1 MANSF
6 STETAKRRIDQL
18 TDELNAHNHR
28 YYVLADPIISDF
40 EYDKLFREL
49 QELESLH
56 PDLVRSDSP
65 SLRVGG
71 TITKEFP
78 PFIHKRPMLSL
89 QNTYSR
95 EEVED
100 WLRSAEKLLEGQPF
114 TYIVQLKYDG
124 VSLSLH
130 YVNGILE
137 SGVTRGDGM
146 QGDEI
151 TANVKTI
158 QTVPLR
164 IRAAEIPVE
173 FEVRGEVMMHINP
186 FNALNDQREE
196 NGEARL
202 MNPRNATAGTLKNQD
217 SSIVASRPLTFHA
230 YSLFS
235 EGDLPGTD
243 GGQQELLKRWGFLAN
258 ENARVCRN
266 IDDVFEYINHWDKHR
281 DDLPY
286 EIDGI
291 VIKVNE
297 MNLRETLGYTSKFPR
312 WAIAFKYQAE
322 LAETQL
328 KSVSY
333 QVGRTGVVT
342 PVANLE
348 PVLLGG
354 TIVKRA
360 SLYNADEIER
370 LGLRVGDMVKVAK
383 GGEIIPKVVEV
394 VVSKRGGGQEPVSF
408 LDKCPACG
416 TALERNEGE
425 VNWFCPNAVTC
436 PPQVKGRIEH
446 FVSRKAMNIDGLG
459 AEIISQLVDA
469 GLVGDYT
476 DLYELNYERVVELD
490 RFAEK
495 SARNLID
502 SIAVSTKVP
511 YARVLFALG
520 IRFVGETVAKKLV
533 KQFQSIDALAS
544 ASKEAILV
552 VHEIGDRIAESIF
565 EFFASER
572 NQAKIER
579 LKAAG
584 LQFEL
589 ADEEKAVSQK
599 LAGMNFVVSGT
610 FQHYSR
616 DGIKDAIEANGGQVK
631 GSVSTKTSFLLAG
644 ADAGPS
650 KLEKAVQHKVKVIS
664 ESEFREM
671 LA

>member
-1 MANSF
+1 MAQP
-6 STETAKRRIDQL
+6 TTPDAIKARIDQL
-18 TDELNAHNHR
+18 TEELNAHNHR
-28 YYVLADPIISDF
+28 YYVLAAPIISDYEF
-40 EYDKLFREL
+40 DMLLKEL
-49 QELESLH
+49 QDLEAKHPELMR
-56 PDLVRSDSP
+56 PDSP
-65 SLRVGG
+65 SVRVGG

-78 PFIHKRPMLSL
+78 PYIHKRPMLSL

-100 WLRSAEKLLEGQPF
+100 WLKSVEKLLEGQPF
-114 TYIVQLKYDG
+114 TYIVQHKYDG
-124 VSLSLH
+124 VSLSIH
-130 YVNGILE
+130 YENGQM
-137 SGVTRGDGM
+137 VAAATRGDGV

-158 QTVPLR
+158 KTVPLHVS
-164 IRAAEIPVE
+164 AQGLPAE
-173 FEVRGEVMMHINP
+173 FEVRGEVLMHVAP
-186 FNALNDQREE
+186 FNALNDAREE
-196 NGEARL
+196 AGEPRL

-230 YSLFS
+230 YSLFTDGS
-235 EGDLPGTD
+235 TVPTD
-243 GGQQELLKRWGFLAN
+243 GGQQQLLRDWGFKAN
-258 ENARVCRN
+258 EHVGVCKN
-266 IDDVFEYINHWDKHR
+266 IDEVFDYINHWDTHR

-297 MNLRETLGYTSKFPR
+297 IAVRETLGFTSKFPR

-322 LAETQL
+322 QAETEL
-328 KSVSY
+328 KFVNY

-370 LGLRVGDMVKVAK
+370 LGLREGDIVRVAK

-394 VVSKRGGGQEPVSF
+394 VLAKRKEGLEPLQF
-408 LDKCPACG
+408 ITHCPDCG
-416 TALERNEGE
+416 TALQKNEGE
-425 VNWFCPNAVTC
+425 VNFFCPNAETC

-446 FVSRKAMNIDGLG
+446 FVARKAMDIDGLG
-459 AEIISQLVDA
+459 AEIIAQLVDA
-469 GLVGDYT
+469 GLIGDYT
-476 DLYELNYERVVELD
+476 DLYDLSYEQVVALD
-490 RFAEK
+490 RFADK

-502 SIAVSTKVP
+502 SIAASKSVP
-511 YARVLFALG
+511 YPRVLFALG

-533 KQFQSIDALAS
+533 KQFQSIDALAD
-544 ASKEAILV
+544 ADKPAILA
-552 VHEIGDRIAESIF
+552 VHEIGERIADSIIEFFGSPAGQDRIA
-565 EFFASER
+565 
-572 NQAKIER
+572 R

-589 ADEEKAVSQK
+589 AEGEKAVSQK
-599 LAGMNFVVSGT
+599 LAGMSFVVSGT
-610 FQHYSR
+610 FDNFSR
-616 DGIKDAIEANGGQVK
+616 DGIKVVIEANGGQVK
-631 GSVSTKTSFLLAG
+631 GSVSAKTTYLLAG

-650 KLEKAVQHKVKVIS
+650 KLEKATQHKVKVLT
-664 ESEFREM
+664 EAEFIEL

>member
-1 MANSF
+1 MAQPN
-6 STETAKRRIDQL
+6 TPENIKAHMDQL

-28 YYVLADPIISDF
+28 YYVLAAPTISDYEF
-40 EYDKLFREL
+40 DKLLREL
-49 QELESLH
+49 QDLEAKH
-56 PDLVRSDSP
+56 PEYMRSDSP
-65 SLRVGG
+65 SIRVGG

-78 PFIHKRPMLSL
+78 PYLHKRPMMSL

-100 WLRSAEKLLEGQPF
+100 WLKSVEKLLEGQPF
-114 TYIVQLKYDG
+114 TYIVQHKYDG
-124 VSLSLH
+124 VSLSIH
-130 YVNGILE
+130 YENGNM
-137 SGVTRGDGM
+137 VAAATRGDGV

-151 TANVKTI
+151 TNNVKTI
-158 QTVPLR
+158 PTVPLKVKSNGL
-164 IRAAEIPVE
+164 PTE
-173 FEVRGEVMMHINP
+173 FEVRGEVLMHIAP

-217 SSIVASRPLTFHA
+217 SSVVAARPLTFYA

-235 EGDLPGTD
+235 DHSLPATD
-243 GGQQELLKRWGFLAN
+243 GAQQALLRDWGFKAN
-258 ENARVCRN
+258 EHVQVCN
-266 IDDVFEYINHWDKHR
+266 SIDEVFDYINHWDQQR
-281 DDLPY
+281 DHLPY

-297 MNLRETLGYTSKFPR
+297 VGLRGTLGFTSKFPR

-322 LAETQL
+322 LAETKL
-328 KSVSY
+328 KTVSY

-354 TIVKRA
+354 TMVKRA

-370 LGLRVGDMVKVAK
+370 LGLHEEDTVRVAK

-394 VVSKRGGGQEPVSF
+394 VVDKRRPDAQPVHF
-408 LDKCPACG
+408 IAQCPDCG
-416 TALERNEGE
+416 TPLQKNEGE
-425 VNWFCPNAVTC
+425 VNFFCPNAETC

-446 FVSRKAMNIDGLG
+446 FVARRAMDIDGLG
-459 AEIISQLVDA
+459 SEIIAQLVDA
-469 GLVGDYT
+469 GLISDYT
-476 DLYELNYERVVELD
+476 DLYDLRYEQVVALE

-495 SARNLID
+495 SAQNLID
-502 SIAVSTKVP
+502 SIAASKTVP
-511 YARVLFALG
+511 YARLLFALG

-533 KQFQSIDALAS
+533 KQFQSIDTLAQ
-544 ASKEAILV
+544 ASREAILG
-552 VHEIGDRIAESIF
+552 VHEIGERIADSIT
-565 EFFASER
+565 EFFGNPS
-572 NQAKIER
+572 NQSRIAR

-589 ADEEKAVSQK
+589 AEGEKAVSQK
-599 LAGMNFVVSGT
+599 LAGLSFVVSGT
-610 FQHYSR
+610 FEHFSR
-616 DGIKDAIEANGGQVK
+616 DGVKDVIEAHGGQVK
-631 GSVSTKTSFLLAG
+631 GSVSAKTTYLLAG

-650 KLEKAVQHKVKVIS
+650 KLEKATQHKVRVLT
-664 ESEFREM
+664 EVEFMEM
-671 LA
+671 IA